1 MTTLTIVPVTF
12 VIIMSSRKQNQVIE
26 EFIEIYRSEPCLW
39 RVKGKEYH
47 DREKRNAA
55 YERLVIKLKE
65 LEPDATKKSVVKKI
79 NNLRSNVRKEKKKRD
94 MSMKSG
100 ASSDN
105 VYTSKLWYLH
115 LFEFLGDQDTP
126 GASVSNLDDEDGS
139 EIDEVSTQI
148 IYNTHIM

>member
-1 MTTLTIVPVTF
+1 MTTRTIVLVTF
-12 VIIMSSRKQNQVIE
+12 VIIMSSRKRNQVIE

-39 RVKGKEYH
+39 RVKSKEYH
-47 DREKRNAA
+47 DREKRDAA

-100 ASSDN
+100 ASTDN
-105 VYTSKLWYLH
+105 VYTSKLWYLD
-115 LFEFLGDQDTP
+115 LFDFLGDQDTP

-139 EIDEVSTQI
+139 EIDEASTQI
-148 IYNTHIM
+148 SYNTHII